1 MGIKISEI
9 EKNSKKKTPNSNERK
24 NTSESF
30 LNLIL
35 KKSLNDKQ
43 KERFFSELY
52 VLMSSGL
59 DIGKAFI
66 ILQSDTSK
74 KKDKE
79 LLEAIFNH
87 IIIGKNLSEAVA
99 LTQHFH
105 PIDSGV
111 LKIGEETGKLAES
124 LNFLS
129 DYYAKRNHRRKL
141 ITGALS
147 YPAIVFATALLV
159 VFFMLTAI
167 VPMFE
172 QVYARFNS
180 ELPPITKTI
189 IGLSRHVTSL
199 TTIGLCSIF
208 LTLLLA
214 FLLRDNITYRHIT
227 SKVALKLPIVGGI
240 LGKIYQATFC
250 NLMYLLTT
258 SKVPLLDSIR
268 LMGDVIQFY
277 PYQQAFTQIQEEL
290 IIGTPLSQS
299 IARHSIFEKRLVAL
313 VKVGEEVNKLDDMF
327 GKLYL
332 QQTTELEH
340 RIKIVGNVLEPILI
354 ILVGIFVAF
363 VLVAMY
369 LPMFRLGST
378 IN

>member
-1 MGIKISEI
+1 
-9 EKNSKKKTPNSNERK
+9 
-24 NTSESF
+24 
-30 LNLIL
+30 
-35 KKSLNDKQ
+35 
-43 KERFFSELY
+43 
-52 VLMSSGL
+52 
-59 DIGKAFI
+59 
-66 ILQSDTSK
+66 
-74 KKDKE
+74 
-79 LLEAIFNH
+79 
-87 IIIGKNLSEAVA
+87 
-99 LTQHFH
+99 
-105 PIDSGV
+105 
-111 LKIGEETGKLAES
+111 
-124 LNFLS
+124 
-129 DYYAKRNHRRKL
+129 
-141 ITGALS
+141 
-147 YPAIVFATALLV
+147 
-159 VFFMLTAI
+159 
-167 VPMFE
+167 
-172 QVYARFNS
+172 
-180 ELPPITKTI
+180 
-189 IGLSRHVTSL
+189 
-199 TTIGLCSIF
+199 
-208 LTLLLA
+208 
-214 FLLRDNITYRHIT
+214 
-227 SKVALKLPIVGGI
+227 LKLPIVGGI

-277 PYQQAFTQIQEEL
+277 PYQQAFAQIQEEL

-327 GKLYL
+327 GKLYQ